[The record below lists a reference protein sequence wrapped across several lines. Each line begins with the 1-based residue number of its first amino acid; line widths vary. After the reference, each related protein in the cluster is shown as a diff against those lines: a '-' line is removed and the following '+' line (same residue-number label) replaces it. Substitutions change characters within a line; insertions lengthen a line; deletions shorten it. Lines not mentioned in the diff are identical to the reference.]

1 MEQETLKEAAE
12 KSWRN
17 DETMSDYVQQAYIT
31 GFMAGAKWQE
41 EQDKQMQKE
50 QIINAL
56 NKALKKYDEE
66 MGKGL

>member
-1 MEQETLKEAAE
+1 MKQETLEEVAME
-12 KSWRN
+12 LWRN
-17 DETMSDYVQQAYIT
+17 DSSMSDYVQQAYIT
-31 GFMAGAKWQE
+31 AFKAGAKWQE